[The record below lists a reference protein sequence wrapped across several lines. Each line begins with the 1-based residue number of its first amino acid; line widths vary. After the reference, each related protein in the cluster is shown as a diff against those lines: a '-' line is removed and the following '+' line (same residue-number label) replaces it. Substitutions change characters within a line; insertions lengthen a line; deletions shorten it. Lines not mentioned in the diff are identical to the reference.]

1 MLGRR
6 RVPTVSVLWKLAI
19 ERAGGEMAIS
29 GNPVTMAREIGDGF
43 NPLTLATL
51 KRFMPADLKVI
62 NNSLRQVLRD
72 ARAET
77 PSPGDNEAVRKKNL
91 RIQRLNQAI
100 LILANYCRQHRISV

>member
-1 MLGRR
+1 
-6 RVPTVSVLWKLAI
+6 
-19 ERAGGEMAIS
+19 MAIS

-43 NPLTLATL
+43 NPLTPATL

-72 ARAET
+72 VRTET